1 MLVSF
6 DCYQG
11 KYFLRVLFT
20 VCKRFIFM
28 RAGFKNM
35 MLCFI
40 KKQKKRVGVQ
50 ILASE
55 PRVKFKWNF

>member
-1 MLVSF
+1 
-6 DCYQG
+6 
-11 KYFLRVLFT
+11 
-20 VCKRFIFM
+20 M

-40 KKQKKRVGVQ
+40 KKQKKKRVGVQ